1 MEPTKPPPSPF
12 SQVDSGRVRVSS
24 SADGEDPG
32 VKKTRLWVDF
42 SRTVLVPLVIVPL
55 VTAAVTFLGTSLY
68 SDAGNT
74 KVKKQADA
82 KIEAQR
88 GPTNA
93 TVEEVTQLR
102 TEMAALAEAVQKLT
116 KAQPPAPRKPK
127 SRAPDPAPAKKAQA
141 EAVQVLQTITDRIA
155 DAPPLPKAP
164 PVNAPPPPAPP
175 VVPQK

>member
-12 SQVDSGRVRVSS
+12 SPADSGRVRATASP
-24 SADGEDPG
+24 ADSEDPG
-32 VKKTRLWVDF
+32 VKKTRLWVD
-42 SRTVLVPLVIVPL
+42 LLYKLLIPL
-55 VTAAVTFLGTSLY
+55 VTAGVTFLGTTLY
-68 SDAGNT
+68 SDAGQRQ
-74 KVKKQADA
+74 VKKQADA
-82 KIEAQR
+82 KIEAAR

-93 TVEEVTQLR
+93 TVDEVTKLR
-102 TEMAALAEAVQKLT
+102 TDVASLAEAVQKLT